1 MSMQEE
7 ARNQGESNNT
17 QEEAK
22 QAPRYYIDLD
32 LAKESGRSLSNMV
45 AARKC
50 YTCRQSDTQDTVMS
64 SRPETHIRRIVRH
77 CAEAE
82 DYLLPDTPLKESIF
96 RLILAGSNK
105 PVTPEEISRDL
116 TVKWALSANRRNVSQ
131 RVIQRLLD
139 NSASY
144 CVVREPEPEPDP
156 PPAPAVEPQ
165 AGLDPTPVSEGEAE
179 NGQAEATQED
189 SPSTGS
195 AESPPDE
202 A

>member
-1 MSMQEE
+1 MQEE
-7 ARNQGESNNT
+7 ARDQGELNNT
-17 QEEAK
+17 QEKVK
-22 QAPRYYIDLD
+22 QAPRYNIDLD
-32 LAKESGRSLSNMV
+32 LAKESGRYLANMI

-50 YTCRQSDTQDTVMS
+50 YTCRQSDSQDAVMN
-64 SRPETHIRRIVRH
+64 SRPETHIRRIVKH

-96 RLILAGSNK
+96 RLILAGNNK

-131 RVIQRLLD
+131 RVIQRILD

-144 CVVREPEPEPDP
+144 CVVREPEPEPEP

-165 AGLDPTPVSEGEAE
+165 AELDPTPASEGAAE

-189 SPSTGS
+189 SSPTGS
-195 AESPPDE
+195 AESTPDE